1 MHFVGFFVDF
11 IDVFWNCLTLIL
23 YYLYIAFK
31 FKNQYIMK
39 KITYLFLLFLVNLS
53 ALAQVSTYSFSET
66 TETYVAVT
74 GTNST
79 ATGDDGIQNGI
90 PIGFTFKYDGVD
102 YTHFCL
108 STNGWIKMGDAATT
122 GTTGTANYSNAFSA
136 TAANRPLIAP
146 IWDDNHRNAG
156 AISYSLSGT
165 APNQILEV
173 GWDAVNIGGS
183 GATSAANTASYKL
196 RLYEGTNVIEFVY
209 GPTMAT
215 AGTLTASIGLN
226 GSSTFLS
233 VTPGATATVSSATA
247 NNGIAAT
254 TNLVGKKYIFSPPS
268 CSAPAGIAASA
279 ITTTGAT
286 ISWNAVVPTPATG
299 YEYVVSTT
307 NTAPV
312 GAGTATTATSVPV
325 TGLNPSTTY
334 YIFVRSNC
342 GGTFSAWNGPV
353 SFVTACNAVTLPWSE
368 NFDALATGTDVF
380 PNCWSYVNTSSN
392 WSIST
397 TPTANSGAN
406 SLRRTWSTEGWAF
419 TPLATLT
426 AGTSYT
432 FSYYRRTNDTTVGYD
447 ITVGVGT
454 AQTEAAMTTT
464 LSSESGYQGPAWTK
478 FTHEFTPTVTGDYSF
493 GVYVFAGSPPNGINF
508 DDFKVEVTPSCIEPN
523 GLSASAV
530 TATTATISWNAAT
543 PVPSNGYQYVLSTT
557 NTTPVGA
564 GTAVAGL
571 TTNLISLTP
580 NTVYYLFVR
589 SDCGGNFS
597 SWSPAYSFTTDCV
610 SVTAFTENFDGVTT
624 PNFPSC
630 WARVGTAGNANTQT
644 TNPSSAPNTMYIY
657 GFSGSLGVVKMQQVS
672 NLGAGTHRLRFKM
685 RGNFTAGDNVEV
697 GYLTDPLDDATFVS
711 LASFTASTLTY
722 QDFSYAPPAGT
733 YSDYIAFRHAGVSGL
748 SILIDDVAW
757 EPIPAVAPGCVAV
770 TSPANGAVNVNTST
784 VTWSSNVDATGYK
797 IKVGT
802 TPAGSEFLA
811 LTDVLNVTSYDLG
824 ALAAGTTYYV
834 TVIAYNPTGDATGCT
849 TSSFTTCGATTV
861 LPWTENFD
869 TLATV
874 GTNSFPGCWT
884 EENGDWES
892 SNATTRNTPRSGAN
906 YIRDAWT
913 ATDEYMWTPGFNLT
927 AGVSYDFSAYVQ
939 GDNGETWSVDM
950 YYNTTANSAGATALG
965 TSYAPA
971 GTGGTSGP
979 YTPQSYVEMRRTFVP
994 TVTGTY
1000 YFGLNVNEPT
1010 GDPYYVAFDDFK
1022 VELTPSCAAPSPT
1035 VSAVTSSSASISWT
1049 ATTGNYEYV
1058 LDQLATD
1065 PAGSGTVL
1073 ATESYNATTLSSVT
1087 TYYFHVRTVC
1097 AGPTYSTWSTISFTT
1112 LPTPPV
1118 NDDCAGATTLIPAAD
1133 FATGAIT
1140 GTLVGASNSEDV
1152 DPTIPAPGCALY
1164 LGHDVWYTAVV
1175 PASGSITF
1183 ETGNAPSSAITD
1195 SGMAIYTGT
1204 CGALTLADCD
1214 DSTSAN
1220 PGDHALITL
1229 DGTTT
1234 PAVTAGETLYARVWR
1249 YNNITTTRDINAVG
1263 EFRIAAWDPS
1273 LSTNSFD
1280 LKGLKVYPNPVKDI
1294 FKVAYVKNIS
1304 SVSVTNLVGQEVLNK
1319 KVNALS
1325 SEIDMSNLASGT
1337 YLVKVTS
1344 EGLSKTIKVV
1354 KE

>member
-1 MHFVGFFVDF
+1 M
-11 IDVFWNCLTLIL
+11 
-23 YYLYIAFK
+23 
-31 FKNQYIMK
+31 
-39 KITYLFLLFLVNLS
+39 LFLVNLS

-66 TETYVAVT
+66 TEAYVAVT

-102 YTHFCL
+102 YTHFCV

-122 GTTGTANYSNAFSA
+122 GTTGTPNYTNALST
-136 TAANRPLIAP
+136 TAGNRPLITP
-146 IWDDNHRNAG
+146 LWDDNNLNAG
-156 AISYSLSGT
+156 TIAYSLTGT

-173 GWDAVNIGGS
+173 GWDAINIGGS
-183 GATSAANTASYKL
+183 GATSTTNTASYKL

-215 AGTLTASIGLN
+215 AGTLSASVGLN

-233 VTPGATATVSSATA
+233 VTPAATSTVSSVTA
-247 NNGIAAT
+247 NNTISAT
-254 TNLVGKKYIFSPPS
+254 TNLAGKKYIFTPPA
-268 CSAPAGIAASA
+268 CLAPSGIAASA
-279 ITTTGAT
+279 ITTSGAT
-286 ISWNAVVPTPATG
+286 VSWNAVIPAPATG
-299 YEYVVSTT
+299 YEYVVSTS
-307 NTAPV
+307 NTAPA
-312 GAGTATTATSVPV
+312 GAGTATTAASVPV
-325 TGLNPSTTY
+325 SSLSAGTTY

-353 SFVTACNAVTLPWSE
+353 SFVTACNTVALPWTE
-368 NFDALATGTDVF
+368 NFDALTPGTNVF
-380 PNCWSYVNTSSN
+380 PNCWSYLNTSST

-397 TPTANSGAN
+397 APTANSGAN
-406 SLRRTWSTEGWAF
+406 SLRRTWGTEGWAF

-426 AGTSYT
+426 SGTSYT

-454 AQTEAAMTTT
+454 EQTEAAMTTT

-493 GVYVFAGSPPNGINF
+493 GVYVYSDFAPNGINF
-508 DDFKVEVTPSCIEPN
+508 DDFKIEITPSCIEPS

-543 PVPSNGYQYVLSTT
+543 PVPSVGYQYVISTS

-564 GTAVAGL
+564 GTPVAGL
-571 TTNLISLTP
+571 TDNVTSLTP
-580 NTVYYLFVR
+580 STVYYLFVR
-589 SDCGGNFS
+589 SDCGGTFS
-597 SWSPAYSFTTDCV
+597 SWSPAYSFTTECV
-610 SVTAFTENFDGVTT
+610 SVTAFTQNFDGVTA

-630 WARVGTAGNANTQT
+630 WARVGTGGGANIQT

-657 GFSGSLGVVKMQQVS
+657 GSTGSLGVVKMQQVS
-672 NLGAGTHRLRFKM
+672 NLGAGTHRLRFRM
-685 RGNFTAGDNVEV
+685 RGNFTAGDAVEV

-711 LASFTASTLTY
+711 LTSFTASTLTY
-722 QDFSYAPPAGT
+722 QDFSYAPTAGS
-733 YSDYIAFRHAGVSGL
+733 YSDYIAFRHAGNSGL

-757 EPIPAVAPGCVAV
+757 EPIPAVVPGCVAV
-770 TSPANGAVNVNTST
+770 TSPANGAVNVTSSM

-802 TPAGSEFLA
+802 TLAGSEFLA
-811 LTDVLNVTSYDLG
+811 LTDVLNVTSYNLG

-834 TVIAYNPTGDATGCT
+834 TVIAYNPTGDAIGCT

-869 TLATV
+869 ALATV

-906 YIRDAWT
+906 YIRDAWS
-913 ATDEYMWTPGFNLT
+913 ATDEYMWTPAFNLT

-939 GDNGETWSVDM
+939 GDNGESWAVDM
-950 YYNTTANSAGATALG
+950 YYNTTANSAGATVLG
-965 TSYAPA
+965 TSYSPA
-971 GTGGTSGP
+971 GTGGSTGP

-994 TVTGTY
+994 SATGTY
-1000 YFGLNVNEPT
+1000 YFGVNVNEQT
-1010 GDPYYVAFDDFK
+1010 GDPYYIALDDFR
-1022 VELTPSCAAPSPT
+1022 VELTPSCAAPSP
-1035 VSAVTSSSASISWT
+1035 SASGVTSSAASISWT
-1049 ATTGNYEYV
+1049 PTTGNYEYV
-1058 LDQLATD
+1058 LDQIATD
-1065 PAGSGTVL
+1065 PAGAGTVL
-1073 ATESYNATTLSSVT
+1073 ATESYNPATLLAST

-1112 LPTPPV
+1112 LATPPV
-1118 NDDCAGATTLIPAAD
+1118 NDDCAGAIALTPAAD

-1140 GTLVGASNSEDV
+1140 GTLVGASDSEDV
-1152 DPTIPAPGCALY
+1152 DPTIPSPGCASY
-1164 LGHDVWYTAVV
+1164 IGHDVWFSVVV

-1183 ETGNAPSSAITD
+1183 ETGNAPSSAVTD
-1195 SGMAIYTGT
+1195 PGMAIYTGS

-1214 DSTSAN
+1214 DSSSSN

-1249 YNNITTTRDINAVG
+1249 YNSISASRDIAAVG
-1263 EFRIAAWDPS
+1263 EFRIAAWDTS
-1273 LSTNSFD
+1273 LSTNSFN
-1280 LKGLKVYPNPVKDI
+1280 LVGLKTYPNPVKDI
-1294 FKVAYVKNIS
+1294 FKVSYTKNIS
-1304 SVSVTNLVGQEVLNK
+1304 NVSVTNLLGQEVLTQ
-1319 KVNALS
+1319 KVNALQT
-1325 SEIDMSNLASGT
+1325 EVNMAALQAGT

-1344 EGLSKTIKVV
+1344 EGLTKTIKVI